1 MEVSVNMYHNNNS
14 ESFSAFICPTCK
26 CQITTPAMHGYV
38 WRDFGPHTNWK
49 TQSIPCPTCSTQAQA
64 RSKAE
69 EVEKLL
75 GSSHIPFYA
84 MEWSF
89 SSLPRDI
96 DQRALSIVLAFC
108 NRKAEMRGLYLFGD
122 VGGGKTGMVISVI
135 QAVMRRG
142 EDAAF
147 LRSIDLMNRL
157 RESIHKGS
165 ADGDDLLHL
174 AKTVTWLA
182 IDDLATE
189 RPTPYVIEQL
199 YAIVETRRAAGL
211 YTMFTSN
218 LSLRDLEA
226 HWRPDNVKP
235 GMFYAGRRVAVRIA
249 EYCQGIH
256 VGGRNL
262 RKKVDSMLK
271 VRPVR
276 EEDEV

>member
-1 MEVSVNMYHNNNS
+1 MHTNND
-14 ESFSAFICPTCK
+14 ERFSRFICPTCK
-26 CQITTPAMHGYV
+26 WEITSPTMHG
-38 WRDFGPHTNWK
+38 WLKGDFGPHTGWK
-49 TQSIPCPTCSTQAQA
+49 TQLNPCPTCSSVAYAQ
-64 RSKAE
+64 RKAA
-69 EVEKLL
+69 EVDKLL
-75 GSSHIPFYA
+75 GTSHIPFYA

-96 DQRALSIVLAFC
+96 DSRALSHVVAFC
-108 NRKAEMRGLYLFGD
+108 NRKTDKRGVYLFGD
-122 VGGGKTGMVISVI
+122 VGGCKTGMVISVV

-174 AKTVTWLA
+174 AQTVTWLA
-182 IDDLATE
+182 LDDLATE
-189 RPTPYVIEQL
+189 RPTPYVVEQL
-199 YAIVETRRAAGL
+199 YALVEARRAAGL

-218 LSLRDLEA
+218 LSLRDLET
-226 HWRPDNVKP
+226 HWRPDGMQP
-235 GMFYAGRRVAVRIA
+235 GAFHPGRRVVERIA
-249 EYCQGIH
+249 EYCQGVR

-262 RKKVDSMLK
+262 RKTVDSMLK
-271 VRPVR
+271 VLPVR

>member
-1 MEVSVNMYHNNNS
+1 
-14 ESFSAFICPTCK
+14 
-26 CQITTPAMHGYV
+26 MHG
-38 WRDFGPHTNWK
+38 WLKGDFGPHTGWK
-49 TQSIPCPTCSTQAQA
+49 TQLIPCPTCSSVAHAQ
-64 RSKAE
+64 RKAG
-69 EVEKLL
+69 EVDKLL
-75 GSSHIPFYA
+75 GTSHIPFYA

-108 NRKAEMRGLYLFGD
+108 NRKTEMRGLYLFGD

-226 HWRPDNVKP
+226 HWRPDDVKQ
-235 GMFYAGRRVAVRIA
+235 GAFYAGRRVAVRIA
-249 EYCQGIH
+249 EYCQGIR

-262 RKKVDSMLK
+262 RKTVDSMLK
-271 VRPVR
+271 VLPQAV
-276 EEDEV
+276 EDEL

>member
-1 MEVSVNMYHNNNS
+1 MNTSHNNNS
-14 ESFSAFICPTCK
+14 ESFSRFVCPTC
-26 CQITTPAMHGYV
+26 QFEITSPTMHG
-38 WRDFGPHTNWK
+38 WLKGNFGLHTEWK
-49 TQSIPCPTCSTQAQA
+49 TQLIRCPTCSTQADA
-64 RSKAE
+64 RRKAA
-69 EVEKLL
+69 EVDKLL

-89 SSLPRDI
+89 ASLPRDI

-108 NRKAEMRGLYLFGD
+108 NRKTEMHGLYLFGD

-147 LRSIDLMNRL
+147 LRSIDLLNRL
-157 RESIHKGS
+157 RESIHRGTTE
-165 ADGDDLLHL
+165 GDDLLHL

-182 IDDLATE
+182 LDDLATE
-189 RPTPYVIEQL
+189 RPTPYVVEQL
-199 YAIVETRRAAGL
+199 YALVEIRRSAGL

-226 HWRPDNVKP
+226 HWRPDDVKP
-235 GMFYAGRRVAVRIA
+235 GDFYAGRRVAVRIA
-249 EYCQGIH
+249 EYCQGVH

-262 RKKVDSMLK
+262 RKKVDSMLR
-271 VRPVR
+271 VLPLH